1 MVIVMGASLVTQP
14 TFIFGENSAAIH
26 YKQYTLG
33 ALIVI
38 FCAMMGGLFPVLM
51 SKCKEVPS
59 CFYMAV
65 GGAGVL
71 TDPNTFEI
79 FISSPKDFEL
89 VKKLYASHSNIQHC
103 FILKIDSVCIQLK

>member
-1 MVIVMGASLVTQP
+1 MVIVVGASLVTQP

-71 TDPNTFEI
+71 TDTKTFQTL
-79 FISSPKDFEL
+79 SPTFFEQTTL
-89 VKKLYASHSNIQHC
+89 N
-103 FILKIDSVCIQLK
+103 

>member
-1 MVIVMGASLVTQP
+1 MVIVVGASLVTQP

-38 FCAMMGGLFPVLM
+38 VCAMMGGLFPVLM

-71 TDPNTFEI
+71 SDTNTFQNS
-79 FISSPKDFEL
+79 ISTLFCPKDLGLE
-89 VKKLYASHSNIQHC
+89 KKLYALYSTI
-103 FILKIDSVCIQLK
+103 IDSVCIQL